1 MTTLRDPSMFR
12 GKEEEEELA
21 MKTEKLVASDFKIKP
36 RECCVLKVKW
46 RICLK
51 KETRHL

>member
-1 MTTLRDPSMFR
+1 MFR
-12 GKEEEEELA
+12 GQEEDEELA

-36 RECCVLKVKW
+36 KECYVLKAKR

-51 KETRHL
+51 KEARHL